1 MLVKDFK
8 DLKVSLI
15 PSLSQE
21 EFNSATKEIFKKF
34 GYPIPVIGE
43 ENWESFDYLISKG
56 VYAGS
61 LVKRLTKWLKKDMGV
76 IPAPD
81 FIGQIGN
88 IIGKISNKDAEI
100 YFVTMSNYFDWAPGT
115 FNYNQSGGSS
125 EANSCFWLSRNCAR
139 EALREFYDARSII
152 VKNSSMDNLA
162 RCWIISGREED
173 FDNYNYSRTNHDIIF
188 NAYGGLELYKIA
200 RILTYCGY
208 SSYNKVSFYTTDDE
222 RMYIN
227 SDSGFAMSINGE
239 ECGESLRI
247 SPEYEYYSC
256 TRCGDTTSIY
266 YDFVCDEC
274 RKNRK
279 ICCGCGY
286 VYYEDEGT
294 YVHGEFYCDDCFT
307 NTFVFCE
314 RCGDKVKIDDSHTL
328 ENHNF
333 CKYCYEKEEEICV
346 CGKSLVSKSFAKKL
360 ISEDGEFLGYLC
372 HGHDCKDL
380 SHECEYCSGI
390 YDIGLNKVQLLDYR
404 HTFSGIKIISEKSEV
419 CNNCISKLYKVA
431 DGVYIVVNILEYICE
446 HVKRGTEIDSYE
458 KDGLWIDTFDFIP
471 IDSGKITLFCGSELY
486 PYLAFRQIAN
496 KLKEEK
502 EKI

>member
-34 GYPIPVIGE
+34 DYPIPVIGE

-88 IIGKISNKDAEI
+88 IIGKISNKDAET
-100 YFVTMSNYFDWAPGT
+100 YFVTMSNYFDWKPGT

-125 EANSCFWLSRNCAR
+125 ESDSCFWQSRNCAR
-139 EALREFYDARSII
+139 EALREFYDAKSII

-162 RCWIISGREED
+162 RCWIISGMEED
-173 FDNYNYSRTNHDIIF
+173 FDNYHYSRTNHDIIF

-208 SSYNKVSFYTTDDE
+208 SSYNKVSFCTTDDV

-239 ECGESLRI
+239 ECRESLRI
-247 SPEYEYYSC
+247 APEYEYYSC
-256 TRCGDTTSIY
+256 TRCGDNTSIY
-266 YDFVCDEC
+266 YNFVCDEC
-274 RKNRK
+274 KEGRKT
-279 ICCGCGY
+279 CCWCGY
-286 VYYEDEGT
+286 DYYGDEGT
-294 YVHGEFYCDDCFT
+294 YVYDEFYCDDCFT
-307 NTFVFCE
+307 GTFVICE
-314 RCGDKVKIDDSHTL
+314 RCGDNVKIDDSHTL

-333 CKYCYEKEEEICV
+333 CEYCYCKEKEFCV
-346 CGKSLVSKSFAKKL
+346 CGKTLVSKSFAKKL
-360 ISEDGEFLGYLC
+360 ISEYGEFLGYLC
-372 HGHDCKDL
+372 DGCKDTFYK
-380 SHECEYCSGI
+380 CDYCYLN
-390 YDIGLNKVQLLDYR
+390 YDKKVNEIQILDYK

-419 CNNCISKLYKVA
+419 CNNCISKLYEVA
-431 DGVYIVVNILEYICE
+431 DGVYIVVNNLEYICE

-458 KDGLWIDTFDFIP
+458 KDGERLDTFDFIP
-471 IDSGKITLFCGSELY
+471 IDSGKIILFWGRELY

-496 KLKEEK
+496 TLEENK
-502 EKI
+502 EKA